1 MLETDTWYTGPG
13 ILLSRMEGKHP
24 SLMMI
29 CNTPVED
36 GEVRVWFAVTAQT
49 GANGEAT
56 AEERATARAYHEA
69 GLAAFSQDF
78 ELWKYKEAAINI
90 LQVPDDGPF
99 HKGRL
104 WYRQFYNPRARA
116 AEFQKRVN
124 GVHTTVDLRGS
135 KAAA

>member
-1 MLETDTWYTGPG
+1 M
-13 ILLSRMEGKHP
+13 
-24 SLMMI
+24 
-29 CNTPVED
+29 
-36 GEVRVWFAVTAQT
+36 
-49 GANGEAT
+49 
-56 AEERATARAYHEA
+56 EERATARAYHEA